1 MKAILITFLLIAMA
15 AGSSMARPEESSSTT
30 ESIAELE
37 DDLDTD
43 NSTEIISDDV
53 HCEEVE
59 KLKDFYCTTAHCKHF
74 YSKHCY
80 DIIDGVHPTCEKVRA
95 CIESR
100 VSKFQSKTE
109 KNKDTKVKNGSNR
122 MFLSLF
128 SFFPMVLLTLGSV
141 ARL

>member
-15 AGSSMARPEESSSTT
+15 AGSSMARPEDASSTT

-80 DIIDGVHPTCEKVRA
+80 
-95 CIESR
+95 
-100 VSKFQSKTE
+100 
-109 KNKDTKVKNGSNR
+109 
-122 MFLSLF
+122 LF